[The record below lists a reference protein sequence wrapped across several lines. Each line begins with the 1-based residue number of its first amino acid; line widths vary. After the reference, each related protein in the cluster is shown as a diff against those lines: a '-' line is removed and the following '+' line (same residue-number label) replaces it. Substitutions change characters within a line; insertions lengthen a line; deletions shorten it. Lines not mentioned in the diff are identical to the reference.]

1 MRPLGI
7 ATWILAAMALFILW
21 GAAHAEYSL
30 LPESAK
36 SSLERCYR
44 RCEKNNPP
52 IPSPQP
58 TRSPAPTIGKACDYY
73 VKDSRTITFAVQS
86 EPQVV
91 CIDPPSN
98 PSPFV
103 EISTVNA
110 GNASC
115 ADFWLQ
121 AYSPN
126 GAITDPSIGPQ
137 PAAILRR
144 VPGRYYAAV
153 VLRQANNTACATLTF
168 TVR

>member
-21 GAAHAEYSL
+21 GAARADFSL

-36 SSLERCYR
+36 SSLDRCYR

-91 CIDPPSN
+91 CR
-98 PSPFV
+98 
-103 EISTVNA
+103 
-110 GNASC
+110 SC
-115 ADFWLQ
+115 C
-121 AYSPN
+121 
-126 GAITDPSIGPQ
+126 GKT
-137 PAAILRR
+137 
-144 VPGRYYAAV
+144 
-153 VLRQANNTACATLTF
+153 CARLAK
-168 TVR
+168 RSRC